1 MRLFGILLIVANLLA
16 GGAFVYFAT
25 QDWKGRQTINAAGLR
40 HLLLLQGLP
49 LEPAAGASSDP
60 DEIPFVVELG
70 GGEST
75 KTISK
80 KLLESYFQANT
91 AAAPAAPAAS
101 DPTAPARPL
110 TVSLTTG
117 ATAVADQIAEVKR
130 VQALIKAELAK
141 DSIPTETKI
150 ALLKGWLLL
159 QAETPEL
166 RNTYLALIA
175 PTDANGAAKG
185 ADQVRA
191 DTAKL
196 EELLDA
202 RFTAVINKPQVS
214 DGPAS
219 AADAATAD
227 REKLDKSAAWK
238 AGGTLDETERRMRL
252 AHLLVHLDPD
262 PVWQKRVSVVV
273 GLRRYVKAIAAQVGR
288 FKDMIAAVEIH
299 IPGDQATFIKHE
311 TQLREQATQ
320 SAERARVIAEERA
333 KLVEQKTKDD
343 DAVSRQRTQLKEL
356 SDQLAKIKAEVDE
369 LLVRQSGIEKQ
380 LFEVQRVVGL
390 TLEEVYR
397 LEELLTD
404 IERERF
410 GLPPRPKP

>member
-16 GGAFVYFAT
+16 GGAFVYLAT

-49 LEPAAGASSDP
+49 LEGAGASSDP
-60 DEIPFVVELG
+60 DEVPFVVELG

-91 AAAPAAPAAS
+91 AAAPAAPATT
-101 DPTAPARPL
+101 DPAAPAPAA

-117 ATAVADQIAEVKR
+117 ATPVADQIAEVKR

-141 DSIPTETKI
+141 DSVPTEAKV

-159 QAETPEL
+159 QAE
-166 RNTYLALIA
+166 NTSTRTAYQALIS
-175 PTDANGAAKG
+175 PNDANGAPKSP
-185 ADQVRA
+185 DQVKA
-191 DTAKL
+191 DAAKL

-202 RFTAVINKPQVS
+202 RFTAVINKPQVA
-214 DGPAS
+214 DGPAAS
-219 AADAATAD
+219 ADAATAD
-227 REKLDKSAAWK
+227 KEKLEKSIAWK
-238 AGGTLDETERRMRL
+238 AGGALDETERRARL

-262 PVWQKRVSVVV
+262 PVWQKRVAVVV
-273 GLRRYVKAIAAQVGR
+273 GLRRYVKAISAQVAR
-288 FKDMIAAVEIH
+288 FKDMIDYVDSH

-356 SDQLAKIKAEVDE
+356 SDLLAKIKAEVDE

-380 LFEVQRVVGL
+380 LFEVQREVGL

-404 IERERF
+404 VERERF